1 MNTPDYTALIDDQT
15 WQFIRETESHYPP
28 DTIDLD
34 AAGQRR
40 AYDAMCAAF
49 KQPRSDE
56 VISSDVTAERDG
68 LSVPVRVYRSTVFA
82 PAAVLYLHGG
92 GFVVG
97 NLESHDD
104 VCSELAE
111 RTGLAIVAVDY
122 RLCPEHTHP
131 AAFAD
136 VLAAYRWIW
145 DHVDGRVILAG
156 DSAGGHLCAALANVL
171 RGAQRPLGQVLIY
184 PGLGGDT
191 SVGSYLE
198 HSDAPLLS
206 RDDVLYYH
214 QVNSA
219 GRDFSLDPTFA
230 PLSAADFSN
239 LPPTVAFSADCDPL
253 RDDARQYCE
262 RLLAAGVEARYVN
275 EDGLVH
281 GYLRARHR
289 ADRARASF
297 DRIVEAIKDF
307 APPDELPADAAAP
320 NAAAPDGAAPE

>member
-122 RLCPEHTHP
+122 RLC
-131 AAFAD
+131 
-136 VLAAYRWIW
+136 R
-145 DHVDGRVILAG
+145 
-156 DSAGGHLCAALANVL
+156 CA
-171 RGAQRPLGQVLIY
+171 RGLPLD
-184 PGLGGDT
+184 LG
-191 SVGSYLE
+191 
-198 HSDAPLLS
+198 P
-206 RDDVLYYH
+206 R
-214 QVNSA
+214 
-219 GRDFSLDPTFA
+219 
-230 PLSAADFSN
+230 
-239 LPPTVAFSADCDPL
+239 
-253 RDDARQYCE
+253 
-262 RLLAAGVEARYVN
+262 
-275 EDGLVH
+275 
-281 GYLRARHR
+281 
-289 ADRARASF
+289 
-297 DRIVEAIKDF
+297 
-307 APPDELPADAAAP
+307 
-320 NAAAPDGAAPE
+320 